1 MPSAHSI
8 WHAHQYETPL
18 YLPAWA
24 GEKQRLFTDPQKTD
38 IRRHCGYPAY
48 GASPAGNMGWRFY
61 TAYGA
66 LEYRMNNLSAAE
78 EAVALM
84 YLTNISQLE
93 SAVPCSSD
101 NLDTEAAAAWTHNVR
116 EIDDR
121 LRLLDEWR
129 KRLCGFLG
137 IPVGEGL
144 SVSGLSWRI

>member
-1 MPSAHSI
+1 MLGPSALEPLAPVQTG
-8 WHAHQYETPL
+8 WETQL
-18 YLPAWA
+18 
-24 GEKQRLFTDPQKTD
+24 LFNDKQKTD

-66 LEYRMNNLSAAE
+66 LEYRLNNLSAAE
-78 EAVALM
+78 ESVALM
-84 YLTNISQLE
+84 YLSTIGQLE
-93 SAVPCSSD
+93 IAVPGSSD
-101 NLDTEAAAAWTHNVR
+101 NLDTDAAANWTHNVR

-137 IPVGEGL
+137 VPPGDAL
-144 SVSGLSWRI
+144 SASGLSWRV